1 MQFGEFSDDDSSKI
15 ISIGD
20 DWNLKK
26 SIFLWLLLRY
36 GTSKLDKDATFCSS
50 SFLSVEMYLRSTHE
64 TKRVDARTHSL
75 TGECWHS
82 STKIAACTPVKE
94 LIPRE
99 SRINSSLGCMR
110 QSFWLCQKR
119 GLMKDLFLSSNFS
132 RISWRETF
140 EVWWNSNFCT
150 RATRVYH
157 MYQVVGK
164 WKQLYCNDMWQL
176 FPHASISGNRA
187 AYLLSKTML
196 LLQYKYCTVIFNL

>member
-1 MQFGEFSDDDSSKI
+1 MIVSLVLLWTFAKCWRQHPQNIPLVSPWIGSFMQFGEFSDDDSSKI

-119 GLMKDLFLSSNFS
+119 GLMKDLFL
-132 RISWRETF
+132 
-140 EVWWNSNFCT
+140 
-150 RATRVYH
+150 
-157 MYQVVGK
+157 
-164 WKQLYCNDMWQL
+164 
-176 FPHASISGNRA
+176 
-187 AYLLSKTML
+187 
-196 LLQYKYCTVIFNL
+196 